1 MLVLDLMKLTLLVT
15 FVIKDIVPHV
25 GKSQEAFPQNPMTKG
40 TLKKNVNFKLL
51 AKTIHLHLLTLW
63 KAREKRGRIS
73 HMCAKLLM
81 SSPVVIRV
89 CFPYCPLDENS
100 LNKKQPRSPE
110 GVSQK
115 ATFGFFVHWLKWHLD
130 MSPK

>member
-1 MLVLDLMKLTLLVT
+1 
-15 FVIKDIVPHV
+15 
-25 GKSQEAFPQNPMTKG
+25 
-40 TLKKNVNFKLL
+40 
-51 AKTIHLHLLTLW
+51 
-63 KAREKRGRIS
+63 
-73 HMCAKLLM
+73 MCAKLLM

-130 MSPK
+130 MSPKQDIICSCSFVYCKGKSSQNLEREEAFDLEDNACRV